1 MQSQKIFFVRTLF
14 FFLAAA
20 CALSLSGPLTSG
32 GGQALAAAVETS
44 GGRLLLPAPDKT
56 GGAPLMQALARR
68 KSTRSFS
75 KAEVSL
81 QELSNLLWATW
92 GVNRPNGFRTAPTA
106 RNKQEIA
113 VYAVMAGGIWLYDG
127 KTHSL
132 TRVSEEDLG
141 GELEAPLTLAYA
153 AKDDAFGG
161 MHVGSLYQNAGLYC
175 ASAGLANVVK
185 ASKESIVA
193 DALRLPEGYRM
204 YVIQCIGLPE

>member
-1 MQSQKIFFVRTLF
+1 MQSRKVFFARTLF
-14 FFLAAA
+14 YFLVAAG
-20 CALSLSGPLTSG
+20 ALALSGPLTSDW
-32 GGQALAAAVETS
+32 GQAMAAAVETS
-44 GGRLLLPAPDKT
+44 GERLMLPAPDKT
-56 GGAPLMQALARR
+56 GGAPLMQALAQR

-75 KAEVSL
+75 KEEVPL
-81 QELSNLLWATW
+81 QEVSNLLWATW

-106 RNKQEIA
+106 RNKQEVA

-132 TRVSEEDLG
+132 TKVSEKDPG

-185 ASKESIVA
+185 AGNVSVVA
-193 DALRLPEGYRM
+193 DSVRLPDGYRM
-204 YVIQCIGLPE
+204 YVIQSIGLFE